1 VEFITLIYMKRGHIL
16 VDKLGLF
23 IIIILKGPSQPHI
36 CSCLHAGVW
45 RLLILYLEDVEMKEI
60 TVKLLKM
67 IKHTFRNTIY
77 RKAVRFCF
85 TVDAISIISMALK
98 MAEVD

>member
-1 VEFITLIYMKRGHIL
+1 
-16 VDKLGLF
+16 
-23 IIIILKGPSQPHI
+23 
-36 CSCLHAGVW
+36 
-45 RLLILYLEDVEMKEI
+45 LLILYLEDVEMKEI